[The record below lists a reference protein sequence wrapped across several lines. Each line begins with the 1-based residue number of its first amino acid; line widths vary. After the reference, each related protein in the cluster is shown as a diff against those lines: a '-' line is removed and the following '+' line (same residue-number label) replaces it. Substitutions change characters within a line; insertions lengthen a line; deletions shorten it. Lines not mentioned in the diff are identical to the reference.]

1 LFDKSK
7 FYETDLICPVCKTK
21 FKQLKIKSNAFRIK
35 TRDIDLCNIYEGI
48 NPNIYSPIVCP
59 ECGYANLDHSFQNKL
74 SDVVISL
81 MQKELPK
88 SKAYKKDLTG
98 ERSYESAIEAYEQ
111 AIYCASVAGQN
122 SSLLA
127 GIYFRMTCLA
137 KSFGSP
143 KEDEYRLKAVEYYEK
158 AYDHEEFPLGGKMS
172 QTLVEYMIASMY
184 FKLNKLEQAIY
195 WLNFSISR
203 DPKGLTDPKAYAMI
217 KELWMS
223 VKNKIKK

>member
-1 LFDKSK
+1 MFDKSK

-21 FKQLKIKSNAFRIK
+21 FKQLKLKSNAFRIK

-48 NPNIYSPIVCP
+48 NPNIYSSIVCP

-98 ERSYESAIEAYEQ
+98 ERNYESAIEAYEQ

>member
-7 FYETDLICPVCKTK
+7 FYETDLICQVCKTK

-35 TRDIDLCNIYEGI
+35 TRDIDLCNTYEGI